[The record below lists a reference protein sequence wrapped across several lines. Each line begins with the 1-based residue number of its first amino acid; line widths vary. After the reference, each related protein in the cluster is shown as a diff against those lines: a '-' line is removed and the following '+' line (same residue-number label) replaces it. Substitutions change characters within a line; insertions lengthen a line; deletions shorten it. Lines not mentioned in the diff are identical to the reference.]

1 MNIALHPRLDW
12 RNRSETR
19 LTRNSI
25 NCLLRGDIPYIRISN
40 FATAEECE
48 ALVSQAVEE
57 GFSSYRGV
65 EPVINR
71 IGNTVF
77 EYNAIS
83 KGEYFE
89 KNQHLNKVQNR
100 IFESSFN
107 PLDRFLALLN
117 KSFGRKACVAQNVTG
132 NSYYAGLIRRI
143 ENGTLIHVDYAPGEQ
158 PGWEVASIKDQL
170 VWNLYL
176 RVSDPKSGKTHV
188 FDRKWSK
195 ADDQHK
201 EGIYGYNPRVVKG
214 ADEAVFE
221 PAVGEVVIFNTR
233 NYHFVEPTEGER
245 VAFTSAIA
253 QTQENELVLW
263 S

>member
-1 MNIALHPRLDW
+1 MNIMIPPRIEW
-12 RNRSETR
+12 CARSESKLNKDSIKR
-19 LTRNSI
+19 LV
-25 NCLLRGDIPYIRISN
+25 RGEIPFIRIAN
-40 FATAEECE
+40 FATPEECE
-48 ALVSQAVEE
+48 ALVAEAVKE

-83 KGEYFE
+83 KGKYFE
-89 KNQHLNKVQNR
+89 KNQQLNKVQKR

-117 KSFGRKACVAQNVTG
+117 GTFGKKASVAQNVAG
-132 NSYYAGLIRRI
+132 NAYYAGLIRRI

-176 RVSDPKSGKTHV
+176 RVSDPASGKTHI
-188 FDRKWSK
+188 FDRKWTR
-195 ADDQHK
+195 ADDRYK
-201 EGIYGYNPRVVKG
+201 EGIYGYNRRVVEG

-221 PAVGEVVIFNTR
+221 PKVGEVVIFNTR

-245 VAFTSAIA
+245 VAFTSALA
-253 QTQENELVLW
+253 QTQEDELVLW